1 MIAHSRR
8 WSGTRSRPSAWCR
21 RGRPTPRRGR
31 GCPCAPG
38 AYTGRARSYM
48 PLDPTGR
55 GAVAEPMHFGV
66 VMFPTDYAM
75 RVDDLARA
83 VEARGFESLWFPE
96 HTHIPVSR
104 RSPWPGGPTL
114 PKEYWHT
121 HDLVVALATAAAVTT
136 TLKVGSGICLL
147 VERDPITTA
156 KEVASLDFLSRGR
169 VLFGIGGGW
178 NAEEMEDHGTDFK
191 QRWRV
196 LRERVLAMKRI
207 WSEDEASF
215 EGAFVRF
222 EPLWS
227 WPKPVQKPHP
237 PILLGGHG
245 PRALARVVDY
255 CDGWLPI
262 SVRAGDL
269 EAGMAELRRLASEK
283 GRDPRSISVSVYGAP
298 MDAAGL
304 ARFRDLGVARAIFAL
319 PSAEADALLPLLD
332 RAAGLARQL
341 ASRRDGP
348 PARGQARARHRL
360 ERGHRRRRRLGRI
373 DRVKTLRLLE
383 SMRDVP
389 RAAWD
394 ALVGDGSPFLEWEW
408 LAVLEDSGAAT
419 AATGW
424 LPRFLTLWEGERLV
438 GACPLY
444 VKGHSLGEFVFDQN
458 WAGAAARARIA
469 YYPKLL
475 VAVPFTPVTGARFL
489 AAPGAD
495 RGEVIATLAAAVE
508 HMCDEND
515 LSSAHVNFC
524 LPDEAAALEARG
536 WLARTGWQYHWT
548 NPGFASFEDYLGS
561 LRSKRRN
568 QVRRERRELAAEG
581 VEIVT
586 HAADD
591 IPDAPFPRMFPLY
604 PRTVEQLPWGQ
615 QYLDER
621 FFTLARE
628 RLRPRP

>member
-1 MIAHSRR
+1 MDAR
-8 WSGTRSRPSAWCR
+8 
-21 RGRPTPRRGR
+21 
-31 GCPCAPG
+31 
-38 AYTGRARSYM
+38 AYTGRTRAYM

-55 GAVAEPMHFGV
+55 GAVAGRMHFGV

-121 HDLVVALATAAAVTT
+121 HELFVALATAAAVTT

-169 VLFGIGGGW
+169 VLFGVGGGW

-207 WSEDEASF
+207 WTEDEAAF
-215 EGAFVRF
+215 EGDFVRF

-245 PRALARVVDY
+245 PRA
-255 CDGWLPI
+255 
-262 SVRAGDL
+262 
-269 EAGMAELRRLASEK
+269 
-283 GRDPRSISVSVYGAP
+283 
-298 MDAAGL
+298 
-304 ARFRDLGVARAIFAL
+304 
-319 PSAEADALLPLLD
+319 
-332 RAAGLARQL
+332 
-341 ASRRDGP
+341 
-348 PARGQARARHRL
+348 QARARHRL

-458 WAGAAARARIA
+458 WAAAAARAGIA

-489 AAPGAD
+489 AAPGAE
-495 RGEVIATLAAAVE
+495 RGEVIATLAAALE
-508 HMCDEND
+508 ATCGESH

-548 NPGFASFEDYLGS
+548 NPGFASFEDYLAS

-581 VEIVT
+581 VEIVSY
-586 HAADD
+586 AGDG
-591 IPDAPFPRMFPLY
+591 IPDTLFPRMFTLY
-604 PRTVEQLPWGQ
+604 RRTIDQLPWGQ
-615 QYLDER
+615 QYLDES

-628 RLRPRP
+628 RLRARLVFVVAHQDGEAIAGTFNVAKGDTLYGRYWGAERVLRHLHFNVCYYAGIEHCIAHGLRRFEPGAGGEFKLWRGFDPTATASLHWLRDPRLAAAVRKFLVQEPRPAAREIGWLGERSALRRDRGGPGDGA